1 MKIKKLVPALVFA
14 VIVASTTY
22 LPTVAL
28 ADQASAPS
36 LGPTQVISL
45 EMQHACAINSDGL
58 LKCWGDNAYGRTS
71 VPSDLGQV
79 KAVDTGRAH
88 TCAITINSDL
98 RCWGNNW
105 YGQSSVPSDL
115 GKVTKVVA
123 AGWATCGIKVDGYVF
138 CLGRI
143 DGAPI
148 SVPSNLGK
156 VTDLSLGLHACA
168 VKITS
173 FLTCWGNGSY
183 WAPSENAIGSNSYTP
198 NAMASVD
205 KVFSGEFSSCA
216 IHLNGALDCWGS
228 TYAGGLNPPS
238 DLGPVE
244 SLAMGNNFTCAI
256 TQSSRVRCWGT
267 GDVGGNAEYYRWT
280 VAPEIYATQVSTSDF
295 GTCVSALSGQVV
307 CWGQSNSGRL
317 NPPAGL
323 TVAPLVLS
331 RSPIPAIVGNAK
343 VSQTLTANTGAWD
356 FGVSLSYQ
364 WLRDGQA
371 IAGANNP
378 SYQINRA
385 DLNRRISYQLTVRKA
400 GYLTVSSTSPSS
412 ELVTKNFSRLV
423 APVVKGN
430 PAVGDVLTTS
440 LTPMDSAVSYSH
452 QWLRDGVAIQGA
464 ISRTYEMKLADL
476 NATVS
481 FRVCGA
487 KQFFETACLLSN
499 PSVVKVGT
507 LRSKPNVALKW
518 TSLKVGALIKVKT
531 ASWDAGVT
539 LTKSWLRDGIK
550 IDGATQDTYQLT
562 EADRGHTIA
571 FKVVAQK
578 PGYNEVVRTSVAKL
592 IP

>member
-1 MKIKKLVPALVFA
+1 LKIKKLVPALV
-14 VIVASTTY
+14 VSLIVASTTY
-22 LPTVAL
+22 LPTIAL

-36 LGPTQVISL
+36 LGPTQVLSL
-45 EMQHACAINSDGL
+45 EMEHACAINSDGF

-71 VPSDLGQV
+71 VPLDLGQV

-105 YGQSSVPSDL
+105 YGQSSVPSEL

-123 AGWATCGIKVDGYVF
+123 AVWATCGIKVDGYVF

-143 DGAPI
+143 GSDPA

-156 VTDLSLGLHACA
+156 VKDISLGGYPCA
-168 VKITS
+168 VKTTS
-173 FLTCWGNGSY
+173 FLTCWGNGSS
-183 WAPSENAIGSNSYTP
+183 WAPSENAIFSNSHTP
-198 NAMASVD
+198 NAIASVD
-205 KVFSGEFSSCA
+205 KVYSGEFNSCA
-216 IHLNGALDCWGS
+216 IHLNGALNCWGT

-267 GDVGGNAEYYRWT
+267 GDVGGNADYNRWT
-280 VAPEIYATQVSTSDF
+280 VAPEIYATQVSTSGF

-307 CWGQSNSGRL
+307 CWGQSIYGRL
-317 NPPAGL
+317 NPPPGF
-323 TVAPLVLS
+323 TVAPLALS
-331 RSPIPAIVGNAK
+331 SSPLPTIVGSAK
-343 VSQTLTANTGAWD
+343 MSQTLTANTGDWD
-356 FGVSLSYQ
+356 FGVALSYQ

-378 SYQINRA
+378 FYQINSA
-385 DLNRRISYQLTVRKA
+385 DLNRRISYQLTARKT

-412 ELVTKNFSRLV
+412 ELVTKSFSRLV
-423 APVVKGN
+423 APIVKGN
-430 PAVGDVLTTS
+430 PAVGNFLTTS
-440 LTPMDSAVSYSH
+440 LTPMHSAVSYSY
-452 QWLRDGVAIQGA
+452 QWLRDGIPIEGA
-464 ISRTYEMKLADL
+464 VNRNYAVKLVDL
-476 NATVS
+476 NASVS
-481 FRVCGA
+481 FQVCGS
-487 KQFFETACLLSN
+487 KQFFETTCLVSI
-499 PSVVKVGT
+499 PSLVKLGT

-518 TSLKVGALIKVKT
+518 TSLKVGAAIKVKT
-531 ASWDAGVT
+531 ASWDDGVT

-550 IDGATQDTYQLT
+550 VDGQTLDIYQLT

-571 FKVVAQK
+571 FQVVAQK
-578 PGYNEVVRTSVAKL
+578 PGYNAEVRTSVAKL